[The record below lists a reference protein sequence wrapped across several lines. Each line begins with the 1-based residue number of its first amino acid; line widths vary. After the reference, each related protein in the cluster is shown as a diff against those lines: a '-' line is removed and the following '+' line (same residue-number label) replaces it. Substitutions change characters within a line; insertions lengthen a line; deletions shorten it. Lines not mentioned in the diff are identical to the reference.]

1 MVNKAGHVFETFH
14 VITSTNHVQLKAA

>member
-14 VITSTNHVQLKAA
+14 VITSTNHVQLKAT